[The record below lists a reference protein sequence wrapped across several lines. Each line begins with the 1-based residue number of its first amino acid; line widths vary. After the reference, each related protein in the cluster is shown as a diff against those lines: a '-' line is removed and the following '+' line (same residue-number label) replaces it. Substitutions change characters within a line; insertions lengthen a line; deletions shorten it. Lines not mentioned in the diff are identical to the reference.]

1 MEKKT
6 WNQLLELIDFAL
18 ADGTAPEIET
28 EEVWENIYRLSQFH
42 KIQSL
47 IFHAV
52 QKLPKE
58 QRPPESILKKFN
70 RQEVWKLQEIRCKKQ
85 RKWNC

>member
-28 EEVWENIYRLSQFH
+28 EQ
-42 KIQSL
+42 
-47 IFHAV
+47 
-52 QKLPKE
+52 
-58 QRPPESILKKFN
+58 
-70 RQEVWKLQEIRCKKQ
+70 VWKSQEIRCKKQ